1 MGGMSRRKGAAFERE
16 VANLIRDHLGFDAKR
31 NLMQTA
37 EGGHDLL
44 GVPGWAIECKR
55 YASIKPADLRKF
67 WEQTVSQA
75 VSVSANPCLITKEDR
90 QPLKVHCHWDNI
102 GSSPDIFG
110 DYGMSG
116 VVTMTFE
123 LWCGIVRETLQEDEQ
138 C

>member
-16 VANLIRDHLGFDAKR
+16 IANLIKDHLGLDAKR

-44 GVPGWAIECKR
+44 GVSGWAIECKR
-55 YASIKPADLRKF
+55 SASIKPADLRKF
-67 WEQTVSQA
+67 WEQTVMQA
-75 VSVSANPCLITKEDR
+75 HDVDALPCLITKADR
-90 QPLKVHCHWDNI
+90 QPIQVHIQWMGP
-102 GSSPDIFG
+102 GSDCYG
-110 DYGMSG
+110 DSIQG
-116 VVTMTFE
+116 VATISFE

>member
-16 VANLIRDHLGFDAKR
+16 IANLIKDHLGLDAKR

-44 GVPGWAIECKR
+44 GVSGWAIECKR

-67 WEQTVSQA
+67 WEQTVMQA
-75 VSVSANPCLITKEDR
+75 HYVNALPCLITKADR
-90 QPLKVHCHWDNI
+90 QPIQVHIQWMGP
-102 GSSPDIFG
+102 GSDCYG
-110 DYGMSG
+110 DSIQG
-116 VVTMTFE
+116 VATISFE

>member
-16 VANLIRDHLGFDAKR
+16 IANLIKDHLGLDAKR

-44 GVPGWAIECKR
+44 GVSGWAIECKR

-67 WEQTVSQA
+67 WEQTVMQA
-75 VSVSANPCLITKEDR
+75 HDVDALPCLITKADR
-90 QPLKVHCHWDNI
+90 QPIQVHIQWMGPGSDCH
-102 GSSPDIFG
+102 G
-110 DYGMSG
+110 DSIQG
-116 VVTMTFE
+116 VATISFE

>member
-16 VANLIRDHLGFDAKR
+16 IANLIRDQLGLEAKR

-67 WEQTVSQA
+67 WEQTATQA
-75 VSVSANPCLITKEDR
+75 NDVGALPCLITKVDR
-90 QPLKVHCHWDNI
+90 QPIQVHIQWMGPGADC
-102 GSSPDIFG
+102 FG
-110 DYGMSG
+110 DSING
-116 VVTMTFE
+116 VATISFE
-123 LWCGIVRETLQEDEQ
+123 LWCGIVRETLQEDE
-138 C
+138 

>member
-16 VANLIRDHLGFDAKR
+16 IANLIKDHLGLDAKR

-44 GVPGWAIECKR
+44 GVSGWAIECKR

-67 WEQTVSQA
+67 WEQTVMQA
-75 VSVSANPCLITKEDR
+75 HDVKALPCLITKADR
-90 QPLKVHCHWDNI
+90 QPIQVHIQWLGP
-102 GSSPDIFG
+102 GSDCYG
-110 DYGMSG
+110 DSIQG
-116 VVTMTFE
+116 VATISFE